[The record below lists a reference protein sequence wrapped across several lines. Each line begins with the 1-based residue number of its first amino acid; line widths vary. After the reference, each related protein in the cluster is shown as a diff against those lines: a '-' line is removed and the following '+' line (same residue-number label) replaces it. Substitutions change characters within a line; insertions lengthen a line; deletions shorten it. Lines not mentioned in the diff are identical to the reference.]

1 MATEFEQVV
10 DGDAEELAALQAVQ
24 RLADA
29 ESDTPQP
36 EPTAAAEPPIDRAQP
51 TGDRQQPPKTPKVDL
66 TQLPEFRT
74 YQAEADRRYE
84 EERKRRLEL
93 ERMYEEVQQQR
104 NQAAIEQLT
113 QQAAEAV
120 DPHEQRQYID
130 QIAALRS
137 QEYVRQMRQW
147 DEYKTAQIKD
157 RGLDPTD
164 PRFQR
169 QYSPGQVGL
178 YEFQRDLAEAENARL
193 KADMDKARQAADPA
207 TVAALVKAEL
217 AKVLQQQGLNTVDV
231 GTPQGDTNTEDA
243 WDRDWAAVKAGR
255 MSKAAFLQKW
265 DTK

>member
-1 MATEFEQVV
+1 MCFQRVHLALEAGAHGAARAVEQRI
-10 DGDAEELAALQAVQ
+10 ALERRLHELPPLRAALRAGRLSYEQA
-24 RLADA
+24 RLVARVATD
-29 ESDTPQP
+29 
-36 EPTAAAEPPIDRAQP
+36 
-51 TGDRQQPPKTPKVDL
+51 
-66 TQLPEFRT
+66 
-74 YQAEADRRYE
+74 
-84 EERKRRLEL
+84 
-93 ERMYEEVQQQR
+93 
-104 NQAAIEQLT
+104 
-113 QQAAEAV
+113 
-120 DPHEQRQYID
+120 D

-164 PRFQR
+164 ARFQR

-193 KADMDKARQAADPA
+193 KADMGKARQAADPA

>member
-1 MATEFEQVV
+1 MPTELEQVI
-10 DGDAEELAALQAVQ
+10 DDDAAELAALAAVQ
-24 RLADA
+24 RLDEA
-29 ESDTPQP
+29 ESAPPDP
-36 EPTAAAEPPIDRAQP
+36 EPTAAAQSPIDRAQP
-51 TGDRQQPPKTPKVDL
+51 QASSQPPKPAKVDL

-93 ERMYEEVQQQR
+93 ERMYEEAQQQR

-164 PRFQR
+164 ARFQR

-193 KADMDKARQAADPA
+193 KADMGKARQAADPA